1 MINNELP
8 GSSLRTKESN
18 MEINAD
24 FNKRVVVHSEQLD
37 WLDSPMPGVS
47 RRPLD
52 RVGGEVARATTIVR
66 YQADSHFS
74 PHTHTGGE
82 EFIVISGV
90 FQDEHGDYPA
100 GSYLRNPPQT
110 RHTPGAKDGCVI
122 FVKLWQF
129 EPDDNHSLRANINEL
144 ERSKSVYGTGVT
156 ASELYRDST
165 ETVQVLH
172 CEPNSHFTIPATNGI
187 ELLLLEGELQ
197 EGDDH
202 LTQHS
207 WLRAPVDMSVNAK
220 AGNQGATLWI
230 KTGHLA
236 RVEQE
241 IARVNASA

>member
-1 MINNELP
+1 
-8 GSSLRTKESN
+8 

-24 FNKRVVVHSEQLD
+24 FNKRVVVHSQQLD

-66 YQADSHFS
+66 YQPDSHFAA
-74 PHTHTGGE
+74 HTHTGGE
-82 EFIVISGV
+82 EFIVLSGV
-90 FQDEHGDYPA
+90 FQDEHGNYPA
-100 GSYLRNPPQT
+100 GSYLRNPPHTQ
-110 RHTPGAKDGCVI
+110 HTPGAKDGCVI

-129 EPDDNHSLRANINEL
+129 EPDDNHPLRVNISDLDRCE
-144 ERSKSVYGTGVT
+144 SVYGTGVT
-156 ASELYRDST
+156 AVDLYRDNT
-165 ETVQVLH
+165 ETVQILH
-172 CEPNSHFTIPATNGI
+172 CEPNSQFTIPATKGI

-207 WLRAPVDMSVNAK
+207 WLRAPVDMSVNAT
-220 AGNQGATLWI
+220 AGQRGATLWI

-236 RVEQE
+236 RVGQE
-241 IARVNASA
+241 IARVKAAT